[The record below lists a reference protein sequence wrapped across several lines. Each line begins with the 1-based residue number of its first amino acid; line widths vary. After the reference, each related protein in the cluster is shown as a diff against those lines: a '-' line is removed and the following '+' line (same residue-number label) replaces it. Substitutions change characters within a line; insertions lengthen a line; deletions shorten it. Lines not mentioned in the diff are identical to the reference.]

1 MAVFDV
7 IMLAILLLCLV
18 IGLYRGFILTL
29 CGLLALIVAIIGARF
44 AADHFAPAVTE
55 AIAPRIETVI
65 AAQLEA
71 SVDKTV
77 EEMTKGT
84 GDGATGSFSGV
95 LGFLQ
100 RAGLYD
106 GVISD
111 VQKSIQS
118 GVKGATKSA
127 AKTMAEEVSRPIG
140 WGVVYAA
147 SFAIVLL
154 LWNLISKLLN
164 LVAKLPGVRT
174 FNRLL
179 GGVCGLAKGLLITG
193 FICFLILFMGLLPS
207 DLMRQS
213 VFLQIFSRVLFISI

>member
-1 MAVFDV
+1 MTVFDI

-29 CGLLALIVAIIGARF
+29 CGLLALIVAIVGARM
-44 AADHFAPAVTE
+44 AADQFAPAVTD
-55 AIAPRIETVI
+55 ALAPRIETVV
-65 AAQLEA
+65 AAQLEE

-77 EEMTKGT
+77 EQMTEGKGEGPVGT
-84 GDGATGSFSGV
+84 LSGV

-100 RAGLYD
+100 KSGLYN
-106 GVISD
+106 GVVSD
-111 VQKSIQS
+111 VEKSIRS

-127 AKTMAEEVSRPIG
+127 AKTMAEEVARPIG
-140 WGVVYAA
+140 WGVVYVA

-154 LWNLISKLLN
+154 LWNLVSKLLN
-164 LVAKLPGVRT
+164 LVAKLPGLRT

-213 VFLQIFSRVLFISI
+213 VFLQVFSRILFISI